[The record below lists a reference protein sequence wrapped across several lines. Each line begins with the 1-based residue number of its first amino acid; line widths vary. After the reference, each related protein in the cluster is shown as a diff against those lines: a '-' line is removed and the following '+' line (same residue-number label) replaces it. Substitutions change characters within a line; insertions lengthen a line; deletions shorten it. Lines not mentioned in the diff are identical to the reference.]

1 MTSLLQ
7 QMGLW
12 HWLILA
18 VGLFIG
24 EMLVPGTFLVW
35 MGLGAAATGGLL
47 LLVPALPWQ
56 AQWLCFAVVSAGSVL
71 LWRRYRR
78 LHPAS
83 NDHPTLNQRGM
94 SYVGRHFTLGSPI
107 VDGVGKLQVDDSSWK
122 IMGEDLPAG
131 AHVKVIGVDG
141 TMLRVAALAAPSG
154 AAGSGHAQ

>member
-18 VGLFIG
+18 VVLFIG

-35 MGLGAAATGGLL
+35 MGLGAAVTGGLL
-47 LLVPALPWQ
+47 LLMPTLPWQ
-56 AQWLCFAVVSAGSVL
+56 AQWMCFALVSVGSVL

-78 LHPAS
+78 RHPEK
-83 NDHPTLNQRGM
+83 NDHPTLNRRGM
-94 SYVGRHFTLGSPI
+94 HYVGRHFTLTAPI

-122 IMGEDLPAG
+122 IMGQDLPAG
-131 AHVKVIGVDG
+131 AHVQVVGTEG
-141 TMLRVAALAAPSG
+141 TMLRVEAVTEPAA
-154 AAGSGHAQ
+154 